1 MHTII
6 TILLSIFLTSAA
18 YAGPATA
25 VVKIAEK
32 IAAHGADN
40 VAEKVIVHNADDA
53 AKLATKG
60 AGKTATHVAPAVERA
75 VARSVERAQ
84 AEVRV
89 AKPAV
94 QAAVRKPLIR
104 PGTIAAGGV
113 AAGTVVAAHNLTA
126 GEREKD
132 RALADATRK
141 TLADR
146 PDLLPDILRANGETG
161 FWSRLAGETG
171 PAFVRF
177 ADVAG
182 VLLVLLALPG
192 LVRRFRALRKGAKD
206 KQTTEATTEQIAA

>member
-60 AGKTATHVAPAVERA
+60 AGKTATHVAPAVERT
-75 VARSVERAQ
+75 VSRSVELAQ
-84 AEVRV
+84 AEAQV

-94 QAAVRKPLIR
+94 QAVVRKPLVR

-113 AAGTVVAAHNLTA
+113 AAGTVVASHNLTA
-126 GEREKD
+126 GELEKD
-132 RALADATRK
+132 RAIADATRK
-141 TLADR
+141 TLAER
-146 PDLLPDILRANGETG
+146 PDLLPGVLRADGETG
-161 FWSRLAGETG
+161 FWNRLGEG
-171 PAFVRF
+171 AKR
-177 ADVAG
+177 G
-182 VLLVLLALPG
+182 VVVLSAVGGGLLALLALPG

-206 KQTTEATTEQIAA
+206 KQTAEATTEQIAA

>member
-6 TILLSIFLTSAA
+6 TLLLSLFLATAA
-18 YAGPATA
+18 YAGPAA
-25 VVKIAEK
+25 GVVKIAEK

-40 VAEKVIVHNADDA
+40 VAEKVFVRNVDEVT
-53 AKLATKG
+53 KFATKG
-60 AGKTATHVAPAVERA
+60 AGKTATHVAPAVERT
-75 VARSVERAQ
+75 VVRTVELVQ
-84 AEVRV
+84 AEARV

-94 QAAVRKPLIR
+94 QAAVRKPLVR

-146 PDLLPDILRANGETG
+146 PDLLPDVLRANGETG
-161 FWSRLAGETG
+161 FWSRLAGEAG

-182 VLLVLLALPG
+182 VLLVLLAIPG

-206 KQTTEATTEQIAA
+206 KRTTEATTEQIAA